1 MESKKNKLSITSN
14 FEKYNSDKMN
24 NDIAVIGMAL
34 SFPCA
39 KTISAY
45 ESILN
50 DGIECIHEY
59 PEKRKEFAVKYL

>member
-34 SFPCA
+34 SFLVQ
-39 KTISAY
+39 K
-45 ESILN
+45 L
-50 DGIECIHEY
+50 
-59 PEKRKEFAVKYL
+59 YLLMRAF